1 MIFNR
6 FSSMAL
12 SAAIFLAFGVSS
24 GPAWC
29 GEATQEQNLALLKQ
43 IEADL
48 VRKPGD
54 LELQVRHMQALGVAG
69 RFPDELRESEILIA
83 KYPKLRAA
91 FKCKMFALVG
101 LGNWSGALASMDRV
115 KALGPLSS
123 SELATRGTILASLGR
138 YSEALI
144 DLNESIQRNSSDA
157 GAFFT
162 RAECLFKTNGP
173 SVDVVR
179 NLEKTLKLDPDFPN
193 AQKLLDYMNK
203 RLSRVTTP
211 SPR

>member
-1 MIFNR
+1 MNFNR
-6 FSSMAL
+6 FFHLAL
-12 SAAIFLAFGVSS
+12 SAVIVVAVVVLS

-29 GEATQEQNLALLKQ
+29 GEATQDQNLALLKQ

-48 VRKPGD
+48 VKNPGD
-54 LELQVRHMQALGVAG
+54 IQLQVRHMQALGIAG
-69 RFPDELRESEILIA
+69 RHQDELKEAESLIA
-83 KYPKLRAA
+83 RYPNLRPAYRG
-91 FKCKMFALVG
+91 KMFALASMR
-101 LGNWSGALASMDRV
+101 NWSGAMSAIERV
-115 KALGPLSS
+115 KQLGPLSAP
-123 SELATRGTILASLGR
+123 ELATRGTILAGLGR
-138 YSEALI
+138 YKEALV
-144 DLNESIQRNSSDA
+144 DLNESIERNSSDA